1 MEIELVVMAGPEFQR
16 HAEPSVVCSVAEL
29 EMGNGEGKMPA
40 DDLLP
45 YGMTVKQFANGA
57 VVARFLQAADIFGF
71 VVQGVG
77 NADVG
82 IHQAVG
88 VEHRA
93 AEGTF
98 AEGDGGTTHESIFA
112 G

>member
-1 MEIELVVMAGPEFQR
+1 MEIKLIVMAWLEFER
-16 HAEPSVVCSVAEL
+16 HAEPSVVGGVADL
-29 EMGNGEGKMPA
+29 EMGDGEGQMA
-40 DDLLP
+40 THNLLAN
-45 YGMTVKQFANGA
+45 GMAILQLTYGA